1 MEVVSLSQLGLAFFG
16 LTLNK
21 VPEVRAG
28 IFSQIHDICF
38 HGQGGYSWETVYS
51 MPVWLRNFTFSK
63 IESYN
68 KKQKEHIESQTKK
81 GEKTLID
88 STGKVNTPN
97 FTQASKDYKKP
108 AKYK

>member
-1 MEVVSLSQLGLAFFG
+1 MGMVSLSQLGLAFFG

-38 HGQGGYSWETVYS
+38 HGQGGYSWETVYN
-51 MPVWLRNFTFSK
+51 MHVWLRNFTFNK

-68 KKQKEHIESQTKK
+68 RKQKEQIESQTKK
-81 GEKTLID
+81 GEKTLVD
-88 STGKVNTPN
+88 SKGKVNTPN

-108 AKYK
+108 ANYK